1 MENWKE
7 KRNTQKMRVPFSN
20 KLVPYYSLD
29 VIISVEKF
37 HATYDNSM
45 AAILK
50 PLNISNSRMIY
61 P

>member
-1 MENWKE
+1 
-7 KRNTQKMRVPFSN
+7 MRVPFSD
-20 KLVPYYSLD
+20 KPVPYYSLD

-37 HATYDNSM
+37 HATYDNAM

-50 PLNISNSRMIY
+50 PLNISNSRTIY